1 MIKPSKKFRLY
12 YGVASN
18 STKDTLIT
26 VETSATSVQLKDL
39 TPNTPY
45 VIHMTAI
52 GDKVQII
59 INQIQKLTKFVI

>member
-1 MIKPSKKFRLY
+1 M
-12 YGVASN
+12 ASN

-52 GDKVQII
+52 GDKVEITT
-59 INQIQKLTKFVI
+59 NEIQMLNKYIQTVVI

>member
-1 MIKPSKKFRLY
+1 MRTSKKFRLY

-45 VIHMTAI
+45 VIHMTAV
-52 GDKVQII
+52 GDKVLIT
-59 INQIQKLTKFVI
+59 INQMQIFG

>member
-1 MIKPSKKFRLY
+1 M
-12 YGVASN
+12 ASN

-52 GDKVQII
+52 GDKVEITT
-59 INQIQKLTKFVI
+59 NEIQLLAISIS